1 MTEST
6 RVSSFSIKSRTQNHF
21 ARRDPDETMKHIKNL
36 VFQYFTDS
44 VLCCYFDNF
53 PKKKTGEEKIGIL
66 RTHTSKFSIEERRSS
81 FTYFRCSAAH
91 VKELHNHSTHTREY
105 VLLQPT
111 RGSLNVSAIFLATFG
126 KNIYQEETKGPYFLL

>member
-1 MTEST
+1 M
-6 RVSSFSIKSRTQNHF
+6 
-21 ARRDPDETMKHIKNL
+21 
-36 VFQYFTDS
+36 
-44 VLCCYFDNF
+44 
-53 PKKKTGEEKIGIL
+53 

-111 RGSLNVSAIFLATFG
+111 RGSLNVSAIFLATSG